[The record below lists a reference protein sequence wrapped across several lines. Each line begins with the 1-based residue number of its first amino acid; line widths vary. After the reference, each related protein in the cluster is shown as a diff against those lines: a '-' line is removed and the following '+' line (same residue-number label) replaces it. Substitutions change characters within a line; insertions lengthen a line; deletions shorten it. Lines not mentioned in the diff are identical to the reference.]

1 VHGRPH
7 AACQAA
13 VAVEVNAL
21 RREDEFADTMRSC
34 AGKGCM
40 QDACISDV
48 TAHRNRGE
56 EFFATTVERGLVTHD
71 LPQSLIEISR
81 SLAQRHVIVERS
93 VQWNYALNRA

>member
-1 VHGRPH
+1 MRLAKRQLQSKSMH
-7 AACQAA
+7 CA
-13 VAVEVNAL
+13 VS
-21 RREDEFADTMRSC
+21 DEFADTMRSC

-40 QDACISDV
+40 RDACISDV